1 MNAVNLQNN
10 TQLTLGERAIMLTG
24 GLPPAFALMALSSV
38 LPKIDAALAHNANES
53 FLVKQLIGVV
63 GLAMVVA
70 APLSGFLVNR
80 IGLNRLLTVS
90 LIIYVITGA
99 AGLYIDDL
107 YWLLFSRLGVGITGA
122 TIQVACLTLINTRLN
137 ETERARWMGRHFG
150 TTMLTTLLIHP
161 IVGFLGDMSWRLP
174 FAIYLGGLLLLPVVS
189 RLSLSTSVAHES
201 DSQANAIS
209 ISLAEQSQ
217 LEKLSWHE
225 KLPWRHAL
233 LALVLGGIAYL
244 PTIYASYLLRGIGVA
259 DTKTVAFILTAD
271 ALAGVG
277 MAMLYGRV
285 RRLLSYFH
293 VFIISLFV
301 ACCGAIVS
309 GFAQSIV
316 GIFIGLALIGLGNG
330 WFVPN
335 LMTSLGQAIPKSH
348 QGRAV
353 GLVKASTYLAA
364 PIFITLAE
372 PFFRQFGARG
382 VMLSVALLALA
393 VAMLLWLSVSK
404 GKFLAAPLPGAL
416 VLEEASN

>member
-1 MNAVNLQNN
+1 
-10 TQLTLGERAIMLTG
+10 MLTG

-70 APLSGFLVNR
+70 APLSGFLVHR
-80 IGLNRLLTVS
+80 IGLNRLLTIS

-99 AGLYIDDL
+99 AGLYIDEL
-107 YWLLFSRLGVGITGA
+107 HWLLFSRLGVGITGA
-122 TIQVACLTLINTRLN
+122 TIQVACLTLINTRLD
-137 ETERARWMGRHFG
+137 EAERARWMGRHFG

-161 IVGFLGDMSWRLP
+161 VVGILGDISWRLP
-174 FAIYLGGLLLLPVVS
+174 FAIYLAGLLLIPVAS
-189 RLSLSTSVAHES
+189 RLSLSATAIFPS
-201 DSQANAIS
+201 DVKNSGASNS
-209 ISLAEQSQ
+209 FVERSWREQ
-217 LEKLSWHE
+217 
-225 KLPWRHAL
+225 LPWRHAL

-244 PTIYASYLLRGIGVA
+244 PTIYASYLLRGIGVN
-259 DTKTVAFILTAD
+259 DTKTVAFVLTAD

-277 MAMLYGRV
+277 MAMFYGRI
-285 RRLLSYFH
+285 RRILSYFPI
-293 VFIISLFV
+293 FMISLLV

-309 GFAQSIV
+309 GLSQNLV

-335 LMTSLGQAIPKSH
+335 LMTSLAQTIPMSQ
-348 QGRAV
+348 QGKAV
-353 GLVKASTYLAA
+353 GMVKASTYLAA

-382 VMLSVALLALA
+382 VMLSVSLLAII
-393 VAMLLWLSVSK
+393 VAILLWSSVRR
-404 GKFLAAPLPGAL
+404 GKFLAASMLPAL
-416 VLEEASN
+416 ALEEASS

>member
-1 MNAVNLQNN
+1 MDAVNVKNN
-10 TQLTLGERAIMLTG
+10 TQLTVGERVMMLTG

-99 AGLYIDDL
+99 AGLYIDEL
-107 YWLLFSRLGVGITGA
+107 HWLLFSRLGVGITGA
-122 TIQVACLTLINTRLN
+122 TIQVACLTLINTRLD

-161 IVGFLGDMSWRLP
+161 VVGFLGDISWRLP
-174 FAIYLGGLLLLPVVS
+174 FAIYLAGVFLLPVAS
-189 RLSLSTSVAHES
+189 RLSLSPTAMQLS
-201 DSQANAIS
+201 DLQKPTAS
-209 ISLAEQSQ
+209 ISLTE
-217 LEKLSWHE
+217 
-225 KLPWRHAL
+225 LPWRHAL

-244 PTIYASYLLRGIGVA
+244 PTIYASYLLRGIGIN

-285 RRLLSYFH
+285 RRVLSYFPI
-293 VFIISLFV
+293 FMISLFV

-309 GFAQSIV
+309 GFAQNLV

-335 LMTSLGQAIPKSH
+335 LMTSLGQAIPISH
-348 QGRAV
+348 QGKAV

-382 VMLSVALLALA
+382 VMLSVSLLAVV
-393 VAMLLWLSVSK
+393 VAILLWLSVSR
-404 GKFLAAPLPGAL
+404 GKFLATSSSRSLA
-416 VLEEASN
+416 LEEVAS